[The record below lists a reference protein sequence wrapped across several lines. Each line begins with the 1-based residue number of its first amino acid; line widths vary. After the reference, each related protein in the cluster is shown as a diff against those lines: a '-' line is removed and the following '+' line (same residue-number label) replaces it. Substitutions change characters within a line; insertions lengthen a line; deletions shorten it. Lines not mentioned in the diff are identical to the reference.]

1 MREAPKGHET
11 LRACDCRRK
20 VYWVRL
26 ICDAIGGVGM
36 CWWVYLCVRMLVY
49 KGVCEKG
56 HEEGTEEQG
65 KQMCLVDKKKERD
78 HMDHFIVGAT
88 LPVHFS

>member
-1 MREAPKGHET
+1 
-11 LRACDCRRK
+11 
-20 VYWVRL
+20 
-26 ICDAIGGVGM
+26 M

-65 KQMCLVDKKKERD
+65 KQMCLVDKEKER
-78 HMDHFIVGAT
+78 
-88 LPVHFS
+88 